1 MRQVIASEHKYW
13 ARKQHPL
20 KIWVIN
26 ATVMKASQNRE
37 MAGGESENSEDKGLK
52 NEGFAASLGDVFTL
66 PNGGERYIDA
76 HGRGEDACV
85 LPHHE
90 RRGKLDRRGGLIRRR
105 RAAAAGTTTTG
116 LSAVNNKPRRSH
128 GLTDGWTNRQASISD
143 DRKQLGYFPNLSFAV
158 CKLRCCSP
166 PPPLFGRRR

>member
-13 ARKQHPL
+13 ARKQHHL
-20 KIWVIN
+20 KIWMIN
-26 ATVMKASQNRE
+26 ATVMKASPNHDRE
-37 MAGGESENSEDKGLK
+37 MAGGESANSEDKGLK

-76 HGRGEDACV
+76 HGRGDGACV
-85 LPHHE
+85 LLHHE
-90 RRGKLDRRGGLIRRR
+90 RRGKRDRRCLIRRR
-105 RAAAAGTTTTG
+105 RTAAAGTTTTG

-143 DRKQLGYFPNLSFAV
+143 DRKQFGYFPNLSFAV
-158 CKLRCCSP
+158 YILRCSLP
-166 PPPLFGRRR
+166 FSVWAS